1 MSDTSLDE
9 AVTNLAADLTERR
22 ARLAVAESLTSG
34 AVGTALG
41 RGPDTQQWFAGSVVA
56 YQMATKTHV
65 LGVDA
70 DIDPCSA
77 ECAIQLATGVRRLVD
92 TDYAVAVTGVGGPDA
107 DDAGHPAGTVYI
119 AAVSDDASTWRLHE
133 FDGDPAAVIAQSVEA
148 AVALL
153 REVVNPVSGA
163 RRDA

>member
-1 MSDTSLDE
+1 MRDP
-9 AVTNLAADLTERR
+9 
-22 ARLAVAESLTSG
+22 AR
-34 AVGTALG
+34 
-41 RGPDTQQWFAGSVVA
+41 
-56 YQMATKTHV
+56 H
-65 LGVDA
+65 
-70 DIDPCSA
+70 
-77 ECAIQLATGVRRLVD
+77 GVRRLVD
-92 TDYAVAVTGVGGPDA
+92 TDYALAVTGVGGPDA